1 MLECLKSNAKS
12 KNIVAELFGNLGI
25 NAKVLA
31 TQIINFAVLLL
42 ILQKFAYKP
51 VVGMLEKRREEVERA
66 NKHASEIEARIKNI
80 EDTKEAALAE
90 ARKESSELIKK
101 AEVSATQAAE
111 KIVADAKEQTLHAA
125 AAEHRRLEQERD
137 KLREDLRKEIGETV
151 ASAIERSVGD
161 VLDKGAKEKLLSQA
175 LEKTKQ

>member
-1 MLECLKSNAKS
+1 MLELLKSNAKS
-12 KNIVAELFGNLGI
+12 KNIVAELFVNLGI

-66 NKHASEIEARIKNI
+66 NKHASE
-80 EDTKEAALAE
+80 
-90 ARKESSELIKK
+90 
-101 AEVSATQAAE
+101 
-111 KIVADAKEQTLHAA
+111 
-125 AAEHRRLEQERD
+125 LEERD